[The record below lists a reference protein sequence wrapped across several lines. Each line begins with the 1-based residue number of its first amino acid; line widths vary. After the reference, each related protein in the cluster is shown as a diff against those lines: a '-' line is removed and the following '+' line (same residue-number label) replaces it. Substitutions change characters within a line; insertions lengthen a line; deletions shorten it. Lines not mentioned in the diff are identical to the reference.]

1 MGNDEYNAD
10 DIYGGMKKMSDA
22 DSERIGR
29 LEQELARLENIV
41 AAQQQEIAVLKQMNT
56 APQPQAPPMVQWQM
70 QQISQPMP
78 QQPPQPQINPEAYG
92 LPPVG
97 QSTTFADRIRRKSID
112 DKLGN
117 SMGIIASVL
126 IFISMV
132 LFVTL
137 VYSSLTDTIK
147 VTCIFAL
154 SFVILTA
161 GIILMK
167 RRTNIFTMSV
177 TGCGMGA
184 IFLSLFV
191 THIYFEMIDRIVLYI
206 LITIWAVAVFCF
218 FRKKSY
224 AFRIAGQAG
233 VTIAAV
239 FGAYTLGSSRV
250 IDSTWLGQYI
260 SVFVFFTAVSLFY
273 LIVRPEKGV
282 AKNAPLVIMDYI
294 GIFAVST
301 VGAEHCTQQGLY
313 IIIAVTWL
321 YMFGILFRY
330 IWASWQGTDIAR
342 MSGESGAIYVG
353 LSLAACFVT
362 ASLGEKIDVNVNA
375 DSFTAF
381 VVNVIIIGTAYAAE
395 LYMTKLHNAYICNA
409 GIQSNSQN
417 GEKKNYG
424 SMPNMTGV
432 TAVKNYN
439 IIHIIMSVILYL
451 MLLNK
456 TTEFDALYDM
466 AGIGIYI
473 FPMLAAAYYCRDNTA
488 LWLAY
493 ATMVVFAIDGCDY
506 ITIRIIICI
515 LGVAMACALMAYRKD
530 MYHPLFKC
538 ALYAVILITI
548 RSIMDDVFISQ
559 SVPRIMRGT
568 WIYIVIAVINS
579 VAIHLLDRT
588 KSEKPALL
596 LTGGLNILLMLQ
608 GMSYLDGNYSWWIK
622 LIILV
627 VAAGTFTT
635 GINILYEKYGTKA
648 WAGIYTGFK
657 LSVFVYTALRAYEV
671 TGPYVS
677 IGWLV
682 LSIILI
688 AAGFVFRYRYLR
700 MYGMFLTMFAI
711 VKLLVF
717 DISYENGIV
726 RAGSFL
732 VSGLLCFVISMI
744 YNKWL
749 KNSDFD

>member
-1 MGNDEYNAD
+1 MGNDEYNVN
-10 DIYGGMKKMSDA
+10 
-22 DSERIGR
+22 RIDR

-41 AAQQQEIAVLKQMNT
+41 DAQQKEIALLKQMNT
-56 APQPQAPPMVQWQM
+56 APQPQAPPMVQWKI
-70 QQISQPMP
+70 QQVSQPVP
-78 QQPPQPQINPEAYG
+78 QQPPHPQQMPLQQPQINPEAYG

-97 QSTTFADRIRRKSID
+97 QRTTIADRMRQNSIEN
-112 DKLGN
+112 KLGN

-137 VYSSLTDTIK
+137 VYSSLTDIIK

-154 SFVILTA
+154 SFAILAA
-161 GIILMK
+161 GIVLMK

-184 IFLSLFV
+184 VFLSLFV
-191 THIYFEMIDRIVLYI
+191 THIYFGMIDRIALYI

-224 AFRIAGQAG
+224 AFRIVGQAG

-239 FGAYTLGSSRV
+239 FGAYALDSARV

-294 GIFAVST
+294 GIFAVSA
-301 VGAEHCTQQGLY
+301 VGADHCTQTGLY
-313 IIIAVTWL
+313 VIMVVTWM

-330 IWASWQGTDIAR
+330 IWASRQGTALSDEAGI
-342 MSGESGAIYVG
+342 IYVG
-353 LSLAACFVT
+353 LSLFACYVT
-362 ASLGEKIDVNVNA
+362 ASLGDGINSDMNA
-375 DSFTAF
+375 AAGFITF
-381 VVNVIIIGTAYAAE
+381 MVNVIIIGTAYTAE
-395 LYMTKLHNAYICNA
+395 LYRTKLYNACLDNGNTSNA
-409 GIQSNSQN
+409 AAGAS
-417 GEKKNYG
+417 
-424 SMPNMTGV
+424 
-432 TAVKNYN
+432 AKNYN

-456 TTEFDALYDM
+456 TTEFGALYDM
-466 AGIGIYI
+466 VGIGIYI
-473 FPMLAAAYYCRDNTA
+473 FPMLAAAYYCKDRTA
-488 LWLAY
+488 LLLAY
-493 ATMVVFAIDGCDY
+493 ATMAVFAVSGCEY

-515 LGVAMACALMAYRKD
+515 LGAAMACALMAYRKD

-538 ALYAVILITI
+538 ALYAVIIVTI
-548 RSIMDDVFISQ
+548 RAIMDDVLIIQ
-559 SVPRIMRGT
+559 SIPRIMRNT
-568 WIYIVIAVINS
+568 WIYIVLASINS
-579 VAIHLLDRT
+579 AAIHLLDRSR
-588 KSEKPALL
+588 SEKPVLL
-596 LTGGLNILLMLQ
+596 LTGGFNILLMLQ
-608 GMSYLDGNYSWWIK
+608 GMSYLEGNYSWWIK
-622 LIILV
+622 LMILV

-635 GINILYEKYGTKA
+635 GINVLYEKCGTKA
-648 WAGIYTGFK
+648 WAGIYTGLK
-657 LSVFVYTALRAYEV
+657 LSIFVYEALRAYDV

-688 AAGFVFRYRYLR
+688 AAGFAFRYRYLR
-700 MYGMFLTMFAI
+700 MYGMLLTMFAI

-744 YNKWL
+744 YNKWSRKMEGE
-749 KNSDFD
+749 KNGDID

>member
-1 MGNDEYNAD
+1 MGNDEYNVD
-10 DIYGGMKKMSDA
+10 
-22 DSERIGR
+22 RIDR

-41 AAQQQEIAVLKQMNT
+41 DAQQKEIALLKQMNT

-70 QQISQPMP
+70 QHVSQPQAQQMP
-78 QQPPQPQINPEAYG
+78 QQQQMPPHQPQINPEAYG

-97 QSTTFADRIRRKSID
+97 RKTTIADRMRQNSIENR
-112 DKLGN
+112 LGN

-137 VYSSLTDTIK
+137 VYSSLTDIIK

-154 SFVILTA
+154 SFAILAA
-161 GIILMK
+161 GIVLMK

-177 TGCGMGA
+177 AGCGMGA

-191 THIYFEMIDRIVLYI
+191 AHIYFGMIDRIVLYI
-206 LITIWAVAVFCF
+206 LITIWAVAVFGF
-218 FRKKSY
+218 FQKKSY
-224 AFRIAGQAG
+224 AFRVVGQAG

-239 FGAYTLGSSRV
+239 FGAYALDGTRI
-250 IDSTWLGQYI
+250 IDGAWMGQYV
-260 SVFVFFTAVSLFY
+260 SVFVFFVAVSLFY
-273 LIVRPEKGV
+273 LIVRPERGA
-282 AKNAPLVIMDYI
+282 AKNAPLAIMDYI
-294 GIFAVST
+294 GIFAVSA
-301 VGAEHCTQQGLY
+301 VGAEHCTQTGLY
-313 IIIAVTWL
+313 VIMAVTWM

-330 IWASWQGTDIAR
+330 IWASRQGTALSDEAGI
-342 MSGESGAIYVG
+342 IYVG
-353 LSLAACFVT
+353 LSLSACYVT
-362 ASLGEKIDVNVNA
+362 ASLGDGINSGMNA
-375 DSFTAF
+375 AAGFITFA
-381 VVNVIIIGTAYAAE
+381 VNVIITGTAYAAE
-395 LYMTKLHNAYICNA
+395 LYRTKLYNACPGNA
-409 GIQSNSQN
+409 GTSDAAA
-417 GEKKNYG
+417 
-424 SMPNMTGV
+424 GV
-432 TAVKNYN
+432 SAKNYN
-439 IIHIIMSVILYL
+439 IVHIIMSVILYL

-466 AGIGIYI
+466 VGIGIYI
-473 FPMLAAAYYCRDNTA
+473 FPMLAAAYYCKDRTA

-493 ATMVVFAIDGCDY
+493 ATMAVFAVSGCEY

-515 LGVAMACALMAYRKD
+515 LGAAMACALMAYRKE

-538 ALYAVILITI
+538 ALYAVIIVTI
-548 RSIMDDVFISQ
+548 RAITDDVLIIQ
-559 SVPRIMRGT
+559 SIPRIMRNT
-568 WIYIVIAVINS
+568 WIYIVLAVINCAA
-579 VAIHLLDRT
+579 VHLLDRSR
-588 KSEKPALL
+588 SEKPALL
-596 LTGGLNILLMLQ
+596 FTGGFNALLMLQ
-608 GMSYLDGNYSWWIK
+608 GMSYLEGSYSWWIK

-635 GINILYEKYGTKA
+635 GINVLYEKCGTKT
-648 WAGIYTGFK
+648 WAGIYTGLK
-657 LSVFVYTALRAYEV
+657 LSVFVYAALHAYEV

-688 AAGFVFRYRYLR
+688 ASGFVFRYRYLR

-744 YNKWL
+744 YNKWSRKMEGE
-749 KNSDFD
+749 KNGDE